1 MYVGRTYIVL
11 HDGNTLVGGRVG
23 ISRGCKAHLSVGS
36 IEDAVVTL
44 PGQKRYTPH
53 KLSSTNEKKG

>member
-1 MYVGRTYIVL
+1 MVL
-11 HDGNTLVGGRVG
+11 HDRNTLVGGRVG